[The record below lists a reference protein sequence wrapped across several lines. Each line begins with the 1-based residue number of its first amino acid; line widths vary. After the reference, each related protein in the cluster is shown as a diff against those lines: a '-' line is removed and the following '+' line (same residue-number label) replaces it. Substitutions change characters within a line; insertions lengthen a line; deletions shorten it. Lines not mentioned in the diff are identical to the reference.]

1 MASVTVPATT
11 KLEVKWA
18 DRSTNEAAFQ
28 LQRCGPSA
36 TASCT
41 AFASLARV
49 NSTSAATT
57 GTVYPYTNSALT
69 AGRYYCYRVQACNR
83 ASACSTASAAVC
95 ALAK

>member
-1 MASVTVPATT
+1 MQSVTVPATR
-11 KLEVKWA
+11 KLAIKWT
-18 DRSTNEAAFQ
+18 DKSVNEASFQ

-41 AFASLARV
+41 SFASLVRAK
-49 NSTSAATT
+49 STTVAAT

-69 AGRYYCYRVQACNR
+69 AGKYYCYRVQACNVINVC
-83 ASACSTASAAVC
+83 SAASAAMC